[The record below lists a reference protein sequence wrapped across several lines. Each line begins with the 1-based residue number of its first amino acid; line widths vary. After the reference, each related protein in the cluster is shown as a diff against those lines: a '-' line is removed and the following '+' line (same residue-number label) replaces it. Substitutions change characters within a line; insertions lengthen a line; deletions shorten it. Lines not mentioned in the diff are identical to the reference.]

1 VETGQLKKAHTA
13 QAETMTAKAIQFDI
27 ITVFPQFFESPFGF
41 GILGRAIAEDRVRVR
56 VHNLRDFTTDRHK
69 TVDDRPFGGGE
80 GMVLK
85 PEPMFRAVESLGIAA
100 KNVRDTKRERVV
112 LLSAQ
117 GKSFTQATAR
127 DLAHVERIVFLC
139 GRYEGVDERVNDLL
153 ADTELSIGDY
163 VISGG
168 ELAAAVIID
177 AVSRLLPGVLGN
189 EDSARYESF
198 AAESAPVSSGGAPNG
213 DVASERPQPRSTCD
227 SGGLLDYPHYT
238 RPPEFRGAEVPAV
251 LSSGN
256 HEDIRRWRRRQS
268 LSKTLQNR
276 PDLLVDASLTEE
288 DRALLEEM
296 RHDR

>member
-1 VETGQLKKAHTA
+1 
-13 QAETMTAKAIQFDI
+13 MTAKAIQFDI
-27 ITVFPQFFESPFGF
+27 VTVFPQFFEGPFGF
-41 GILGRAIAEDRVRVR
+41 GVLGRAIDEGRVRVSI
-56 VHNLRDFTTDRHK
+56 HNLRNFTTDRHK

-85 PEPMFRAVESLGIAA
+85 PEPMFRAVESLGITA
-100 KNVRDTKRERVV
+100 KDARDTTRERVV

-117 GKSFTQATAR
+117 GKPFTQAIAR
-127 DLAHVERIVFLC
+127 ELAQVERIVFLC

-168 ELAAAVIID
+168 ELAAAVIVD

-198 AAESAPVSSGGAPNG
+198 AAESSAPVRVSTTPEGETPG
-213 DVASERPQPRSTCD
+213 DRPPPRSTCD

-268 LSKTLQNR
+268 LAKTLQNR
-276 PDLLVDASLTEE
+276 PDLLADASLTEE
-288 DRALLEEM
+288 DRAVLEEM
-296 RHDR
+296 RHGK

>member
-1 VETGQLKKAHTA
+1 
-13 QAETMTAKAIQFDI
+13 MTAKAIQFDI

-41 GILGRAIAEDRVRVR
+41 GILGRAIAEGRVRVR

-85 PEPMFRAVESLGIAA
+85 PEPMFGAVESLGIAE
-100 KNVRDTKRERVV
+100 KSLRDSTRERVV

-117 GKSFTQATAR
+117 GKSFTQAVAR
-127 DLAHVERIVFLC
+127 ELAQVERIVFLC
-139 GRYEGVDERVNDLL
+139 GRYEGVDERVNELL

-168 ELAAAVIID
+168 ELAAAVIVD

-189 EDSARYESF
+189 EDSTRYESF
-198 AAESAPVSSGGAPNG
+198 SGESAALNPAHAPET
-213 DVASERPQPRSTCD
+213 DVTFDRPHPRSTCD

-256 HEDIRRWRRRQS
+256 HEEIRRWRRRQS

-276 PDLLVDASLTEE
+276 PDLLVDAPLTDE

-296 RHDR
+296 RHDT

>member
-1 VETGQLKKAHTA
+1 
-13 QAETMTAKAIQFDI
+13 MTAKAIQFDI

-85 PEPMFRAVESLGIAA
+85 PEPMFRAVESLGIAE
-100 KNVRDTKRERVV
+100 KSSRDSTRERVV

-117 GKSFTQATAR
+117 GKSFTQSVAR
-127 DLAHVERIVFLC
+127 ELAQVERIVFLC

-153 ADTELSIGDY
+153 ADSELSIGDY

-168 ELAAAVIID
+168 ELAAAVIVD

-189 EDSARYESF
+189 EDSTRYESF
-198 AAESAPVSSGGAPNG
+198 SAESEALSLLDPPRQ
-213 DVASERPQPRSTCD
+213 DVASERPHPRSTCD
-227 SGGLLDYPHYT
+227 SEGLLDYPHYT
-238 RPPEFRGAEVPAV
+238 RPPEFRGAGVPAV

-256 HEDIRRWRRRQS
+256 HEEIRRWRRMQS
-268 LSKTLQNR
+268 LLKTLQNR

-288 DRALLEEM
+288 DRTLLEQL
-296 RHDR
+296 RHET

>member
-1 VETGQLKKAHTA
+1 
-13 QAETMTAKAIQFDI
+13 MTAKAIQFDI

-41 GILGRAIAEDRVRVR
+41 GILGRAIAEGRVRVR

-85 PEPMFRAVESLGIAA
+85 PEPMFRAVESLGIAE
-100 KNVRDTKRERVV
+100 KSVRDATRERVV

-117 GKSFTQATAR
+117 GKSFTQAVAR
-127 DLAHVERIVFLC
+127 DLARVERIVFLC

-168 ELAAAVIID
+168 ELAAAVIVD

-189 EDSARYESF
+189 EDSTRYESF
-198 AAESAPVSSGGAPNG
+198 SAESAGLDPANSPER
-213 DVASERPQPRSTCD
+213 DVASERPHPRSTCD

-238 RPPEFRGAEVPAV
+238 RPTEFRGAEVPAV

-256 HEDIRRWRRRQS
+256 HEEIRRWRRRQS

-276 PDLLVDASLTEE
+276 PDLLVDATLTEE
-288 DRALLEEM
+288 DRALLDEM
-296 RHDR
+296 RHDT

>member
-1 VETGQLKKAHTA
+1 
-13 QAETMTAKAIQFDI
+13 MTAKAIQFDI

-56 VHNLRDFTTDRHK
+56 VHNLRDFTNDRHK

-85 PEPMFRAVESLGIAA
+85 PEPMFRAVESLGIAE
-100 KNVRDTKRERVV
+100 KSVRDTKRERVV

-168 ELAAAVIID
+168 ELAAAVIVD

-198 AAESAPVSSGGAPNG
+198 AAESAPVSSGGAPDG
-213 DVASERPQPRSTCD
+213 DVSSERPQPRSTCD

>member
-1 VETGQLKKAHTA
+1 M
-13 QAETMTAKAIQFDI
+13 TMKAIQFDI
-27 ITVFPQFFESPFGF
+27 ITVFPQFFESPFSF
-41 GILGRAIAEDRVRVR
+41 GVLGRAIAENRVRVR
-56 VHNLRDFTTDRHK
+56 AHNLRDFTNDRHK

-85 PEPMFRAVESLGIAA
+85 PEPMFLAVESLGIAE
-100 KNVRDTKRERVV
+100 KSVRDASRERVV

-127 DLAHVERIVFLC
+127 ELAQVERIVFLC

-168 ELAAAVIID
+168 ELAAAVIVD

-189 EDSARYESF
+189 QDSSRYESF
-198 AAESAPVSSGGAPNG
+198 AAESAPASAATPADR
-213 DVASERPQPRSTCD
+213 DVTSERPHPRSTCD

-238 RPPEFRGAEVPAV
+238 RPPEFRGAGVPAV

-276 PDLLVDASLTEE
+276 PDLLVDATLTEE
-288 DRALLEEM
+288 DRALLDELRYET
-296 RHDR
+296 

>member
-1 VETGQLKKAHTA
+1 
-13 QAETMTAKAIQFDI
+13 MRAKAIQFDI
-27 ITVFPQFFESPFGF
+27 ITVFPQFFESPFRF
-41 GILGRAIAEDRVRVR
+41 GILGRAIAEDMVRVR

-85 PEPMFRAVESLGIAA
+85 PEPMFRAVESLGVAE
-100 KNVRDTKRERVV
+100 KSVRNLTRERVV

-117 GKSFTQATAR
+117 GKSFTQAVAR
-127 DLAHVERIVFLC
+127 DFASIERIVFLC
-139 GRYEGVDERVNDLL
+139 GRYEGVDERVNELL

-168 ELAAAVIID
+168 ELAAAVIVD

-189 EDSARYESF
+189 EDSTRYESF
-198 AAESAPVSSGGAPNG
+198 SAESAGLDPSNSPER
-213 DVASERPQPRSTCD
+213 DVAFERPHPQSTCD

-238 RPPEFRGAEVPAV
+238 RPPEFRGAEIPAV

-256 HEDIRRWRRRQS
+256 HEEIRRWRRRQS

-276 PDLLVDASLTEE
+276 PDLLVDAPLTDE
-288 DRALLEEM
+288 DRALLDEL
-296 RHDR
+296 RHET

>member
-1 VETGQLKKAHTA
+1 
-13 QAETMTAKAIQFDI
+13 MTAKPIQFDI
-27 ITVFPQFFESPFGF
+27 ITVFPQFFTGPFGF
-41 GILGRAIAEDRVRVR
+41 GVLGRALDEGLVRVNIL
-56 VHNLRDFTTDRHK
+56 NLRDFTADRHK

-85 PEPMFRAVESLGIAA
+85 PEPIFRAVESLQVAE
-100 KNVRDTKRERVV
+100 KSTRDRTRERVV

-117 GKSFTQATAR
+117 GKPFTQAVAR
-127 DLAHVERIVFLC
+127 ELAEVDRLVFLC
-139 GRYEGVDERVNDLL
+139 GRYEGVDERVNELL

-168 ELAAAVIID
+168 ELAAAVMVD
-177 AVSRLLPGVLGN
+177 AISRLLPGVLGN

-198 AAESAPVSSGGAPNG
+198 SAASDG
-213 DVASERPQPRSTCD
+213 DDPSCRPDGEKGIAGSPPRSTCD

-238 RPPEFRGAEVPAV
+238 RPPEFRGAAVPAV

-256 HEDIRRWRRRQS
+256 HEEIRRWRRRQS
-268 LSKTLQNR
+268 LAKTLDNR
-276 PDLLVDASLTEE
+276 PELLAAAPLTQE

-296 RHDR
+296 RKLRPAE

>member
-1 VETGQLKKAHTA
+1 
-13 QAETMTAKAIQFDI
+13 
-27 ITVFPQFFESPFGF
+27 
-41 GILGRAIAEDRVRVR
+41 
-56 VHNLRDFTTDRHK
+56 
-69 TVDDRPFGGGE
+69 
-80 GMVLK
+80 MVLK
-85 PEPMFRAVESLGIAA
+85 PEPLFRAVESLNIAE
-100 KNVRDTKRERVV
+100 KNVRDTTRERVV

-117 GKSFTQATAR
+117 GEPFTQAMAR
-127 DLAHVERIVFLC
+127 ELAQLDRIVFLC

-168 ELAAAVIID
+168 ELAAAVIVD

-189 EDSARYESF
+189 EDSTRYESF
-198 AAESAPVSSGGAPNG
+198 AAADLSIAPAAKPATSAPPKSA
-213 DVASERPQPRSTCD
+213 CD

-268 LSKTLQNR
+268 LSKTLRNR
-276 PDLLVDASLTEE
+276 PELLADAILTEE
-288 DRALLEEM
+288 DRTLLDEM
-296 RHDR
+296 RHET

>member
-1 VETGQLKKAHTA
+1 
-13 QAETMTAKAIQFDI
+13 MTTKAIQFDI
-27 ITVFPQFFESPFGF
+27 ITVFPQFFDSPFSF

-56 VHNLRDFTTDRHK
+56 VHNLRDFTSDRHK

-85 PEPMFRAVESLGIAA
+85 PEPIFRAVESLGITE
-100 KNVRDTKRERVV
+100 KSVRDPSRERVV

-117 GKSFTQATAR
+117 GRPFTQAMAR
-127 DLAHVERIVFLC
+127 DLAQVERVVFLC
-139 GRYEGVDERVNDLL
+139 GRYEGVDERVNDLV

-168 ELAAAVIID
+168 ELAAAVIVD
-177 AVSRLLPGVLGN
+177 AISRLLPGVLGN
-189 EDSARYESF
+189 EDSMRYESF
-198 AAESAPVSSGGAPNG
+198 SGQLAPAPSAETAEG
-213 DVASERPQPRSTCD
+213 DVSCERPHPRSTCD

-256 HEDIRRWRRRQS
+256 HEEIRRWRRRQS

-276 PDLLVDASLTEE
+276 PDLLTDAPLTEE
-288 DRALLEEM
+288 DRALLDEM

>member
-1 VETGQLKKAHTA
+1 
-13 QAETMTAKAIQFDI
+13 MTAKTIQFDI
-27 ITVFPQFFESPFGF
+27 VTVFPQFFESPFGF
-41 GILGRAIAEDRVRVR
+41 GVLGRAIDEGRVRVSI
-56 VHNLRDFTTDRHK
+56 HNLRGFTTDRHK

-85 PEPMFRAVESLGIAA
+85 PEPLFRAVESLGVAG
-100 KNVRDTKRERVV
+100 KSTRDTTRERVV

-117 GKSFTQATAR
+117 GKPFTQALAR
-127 DLAHVERIVFLC
+127 ELARVDRIVFLC

-163 VISGG
+163 VLSGG
-168 ELAAAVIID
+168 ELAAAVIVD

-189 EDSARYESF
+189 EDSSRYESF
-198 AAESAPVSSGGAPNG
+198 AADPPATAELFASAGRGTIADGP
-213 DVASERPQPRSTCD
+213 PRSTCD

-268 LSKTLQNR
+268 LAKTLQNR
-276 PDLLVDASLTEE
+276 PDLLAEAHLTEE

-296 RHDR
+296 RHEK

>member
-1 VETGQLKKAHTA
+1 
-13 QAETMTAKAIQFDI
+13 MTAKAIQFDI
-27 ITVFPQFFESPFGF
+27 VTVFPQFFEGPFGF
-41 GILGRAIAEDRVRVR
+41 GVLGRAIDEGRVRVSI
-56 VHNLRDFTTDRHK
+56 HNLRNFTTDRHK

-85 PEPMFRAVESLGIAA
+85 PEPMFRAVESLGITA
-100 KNVRDTKRERVV
+100 KDARDTTRERVV

-117 GKSFTQATAR
+117 GKPFTQAIAR
-127 DLAHVERIVFLC
+127 ELAQVERIVFLC

-168 ELAAAVIID
+168 ELAAAVIVD

-198 AAESAPVSSGGAPNG
+198 AAESSAPVRVSTTPEGETPG
-213 DVASERPQPRSTCD
+213 DRSPPPRSTCD

-268 LSKTLQNR
+268 LAKTLQNR
-276 PDLLVDASLTEE
+276 PDLLADASLTEE
-288 DRALLEEM
+288 DRAVLEEM
-296 RHDR
+296 RHGK

>member
-1 VETGQLKKAHTA
+1 
-13 QAETMTAKAIQFDI
+13 MTAKAIQFDI
-27 ITVFPQFFESPFGF
+27 VTVFPHFFESPFGF
-41 GILGRAIAEDRVRVR
+41 GVLGRAIDEGRVRVSL
-56 VHNLRDFTTDRHK
+56 HNLRDFTTDRHR

-85 PEPMFRAVESLGIAA
+85 PEPMFRAVESLGVAEKSA
-100 KNVRDTKRERVV
+100 RDRKRERVV

-117 GKSFTQATAR
+117 GKPFTQALAR
-127 DLAHVERIVFLC
+127 DLAQVERIVFLC

-168 ELAAAVIID
+168 ELAAAVIVD

-198 AAESAPVSSGGAPNG
+198 AAESGAPVRGST
-213 DVASERPQPRSTCD
+213 RPEEEMPVDKSPPRSTCD

-276 PDLLVDASLTEE
+276 PDLLADAPLTEE
-288 DRALLEEM
+288 DRAWLEEM
-296 RHDR
+296 RHAR

>member
-1 VETGQLKKAHTA
+1 
-13 QAETMTAKAIQFDI
+13 MTANAIQFDI

-41 GILGRAIAEDRVRVR
+41 GILGRAIAEDRVRIQ

-85 PEPMFRAVESLGIAA
+85 PEPLFRAVESLGITE
-100 KNVRDTKRERVV
+100 KSVRDLTCERVV

-117 GKSFTQATAR
+117 GRPFTQAVAR
-127 DLAHVERIVFLC
+127 ELAQIERIVFLC

-168 ELAAAVIID
+168 ELAAAVIVD
-177 AVSRLLPGVLGN
+177 AVTRLLPGVLGN
-189 EDSARYESF
+189 QNSSRYESF
-198 AAESAPVSSGGAPNG
+198 SGEPEAVPSSDAQDVDVS
-213 DVASERPQPRSTCD
+213 SERPHPRSTCD

-238 RPPEFRGAEVPAV
+238 RPPQFCGAAVPAV

-256 HEDIRRWRRRQS
+256 HENIRRWRRRQS
-268 LSKTLQNR
+268 LSKTLRNR
-276 PDLLVDASLTEE
+276 PDLLADAPLTDE
-288 DRALLEEM
+288 DRALLDEM

>member
-1 VETGQLKKAHTA
+1 
-13 QAETMTAKAIQFDI
+13 MTAKAIEFDI

-41 GILGRAIAEDRVRVR
+41 GILGRAIAEGRVRVR

-85 PEPMFRAVESLGIAA
+85 PEPMFGAVESLGIAE
-100 KNVRDTKRERVV
+100 KSLRDSTRERVV

-117 GKSFTQATAR
+117 GKSFTQAVAR
-127 DLAHVERIVFLC
+127 ELAQVGRIVFLC
-139 GRYEGVDERVNDLL
+139 GRYEGVDERVNELL

-168 ELAAAVIID
+168 ELAAAVIVD

-189 EDSARYESF
+189 EDSTRYESF
-198 AAESAPVSSGGAPNG
+198 SGESARLNRANSPGR
-213 DVASERPQPRSTCD
+213 DVASERPHPRSTCD

-256 HEDIRRWRRRQS
+256 HEEIRRWRRRQS

-276 PDLLVDASLTEE
+276 PDLLVDAPLTDE

-296 RHDR
+296 RHDT

>member
-1 VETGQLKKAHTA
+1 MKTEP
-13 QAETMTAKAIQFDI
+13 IQFDI
-27 ITVFPQFFESPFGF
+27 ITVFPQFFAGPFGF
-41 GILGRAIAEDRVRVR
+41 GVLGRAVEEGRVCIGIY
-56 VHNLRDFTTDRHK
+56 NLRDFTTDRHR

-85 PEPMFRAVESLGIAA
+85 PEPIFRAVESLQVAE
-100 KNVRDTKRERVV
+100 KSTRDTSRERVV

-117 GKSFTQATAR
+117 GRPFTQAVAR
-127 DLAHVERIVFLC
+127 ELAQVDRIVFLC

-168 ELAAAVIID
+168 ELAAAVIVD

-198 AAESAPVSSGGAPNG
+198 AVESSATAKPSIGSGGEREG
-213 DVASERPQPRSTCD
+213 DRQPPSSTCD

-238 RPPEFRGAEVPAV
+238 RPPEFRGASVPPV

-256 HEDIRRWRRRQS
+256 HDDIRRWRRQQS
-268 LSKTLQNR
+268 LAKTFRNR
-276 PDLLVDASLTEE
+276 PELLTDASLTKE
-288 DRALLEEM
+288 DRAFVEEM
-296 RHDR
+296 RQAKRE

>member
-1 VETGQLKKAHTA
+1 
-13 QAETMTAKAIQFDI
+13 MTAKAIQFDI
-27 ITVFPQFFESPFGF
+27 VTVFPQFFDSPFSF
-41 GILGRAIAEDRVRVR
+41 GILGRAIAEDIVRVR
-56 VHNLRDFTTDRHK
+56 LHNLRDFTTDRHK

-85 PEPMFRAVESLGIAA
+85 PEPMFRAVESLGIAQ
-100 KNVRDTKRERVV
+100 KSVRDASRERVV

-117 GKSFTQATAR
+117 GKSFTQPVAR
-127 DLAHVERIVFLC
+127 DLTRVERVVFLC
-139 GRYEGVDERVNDLL
+139 GRYEGVDERVSELL

-168 ELAAAVIID
+168 ELAAAVIVD

-189 EDSARYESF
+189 QDSSRYESF
-198 AAESAPVSSGGAPNG
+198 SGEPAALDPADAPNG
-213 DVASERPQPRSTCD
+213 DMAFQRPHPQSTCD

-256 HEDIRRWRRRQS
+256 HEEIRRWRRRQS

-276 PDLLVDASLTEE
+276 PDLLVDAPLTEE
-288 DRALLEEM
+288 DRALLDEL
-296 RHDR
+296 RHEA

>member
-1 VETGQLKKAHTA
+1 
-13 QAETMTAKAIQFDI
+13 MTVKAIQFDI

-41 GILGRAIAEDRVRVR
+41 GVLGRAIAEDRVRVR
-56 VHNLRDFTTDRHK
+56 VHNLRDFTNDRHK

-85 PEPMFRAVESLGIAA
+85 PEPMFLAVESLGIAE
-100 KNVRDTKRERVV
+100 KSVRDASRERVV

-127 DLAHVERIVFLC
+127 ELAQVERIVFLC

-168 ELAAAVIID
+168 ELAAAVIVD

-189 EDSARYESF
+189 QDSSRYESF
-198 AAESAPVSSGGAPNG
+198 AAESAPASAAIPADR
-213 DVASERPQPRSTCD
+213 DVTSERPHPRSTCD

-238 RPPEFRGAEVPAV
+238 RPPEFRGAGVPAV

-276 PDLLVDASLTEE
+276 PDLLVDATLTEE
-288 DRALLEEM
+288 DRALLDEL
-296 RHDR
+296 RHET

>member
-1 VETGQLKKAHTA
+1 M
-13 QAETMTAKAIQFDI
+13 TMKAIQFDI
-27 ITVFPQFFESPFGF
+27 ITVFPQFFESPFSF
-41 GILGRAIAEDRVRVR
+41 GVLGRAIAENRVRVH
-56 VHNLRDFTTDRHK
+56 VHNLRDFTNDRHK

-85 PEPMFRAVESLGIAA
+85 PEPMFLAVESLGIAE
-100 KNVRDTKRERVV
+100 KSVRDASRERVV

-127 DLAHVERIVFLC
+127 ELAQVERIVFLC

-168 ELAAAVIID
+168 ELAAAVIVD

-189 EDSARYESF
+189 QDSSRYESF
-198 AAESAPVSSGGAPNG
+198 AAESALASAAIPADR
-213 DVASERPQPRSTCD
+213 DVTSERPHPRSTCD

-238 RPPEFRGAEVPAV
+238 RPPEFRGAGVPAV

-276 PDLLVDASLTEE
+276 PDLLVDATLTEE
-288 DRALLEEM
+288 DRALLDELRYET
-296 RHDR
+296 

>member
-1 VETGQLKKAHTA
+1 
-13 QAETMTAKAIQFDI
+13 MTAKAIQFDI
-27 ITVFPQFFESPFGF
+27 ITVFPQFFESPFSF

-85 PEPMFRAVESLGIAA
+85 PEPMFRAVESLGIAE
-100 KNVRDTKRERVV
+100 KGLRDSTRERVV

-117 GKSFTQATAR
+117 GKSFTQAVAR
-127 DLAHVERIVFLC
+127 DLARVERIVFLC
-139 GRYEGVDERVNDLL
+139 GRYEGVDERVNELL

-168 ELAAAVIID
+168 ELAAAVIVD

-198 AAESAPVSSGGAPNG
+198 SGESAALDPAHAPER
-213 DVASERPQPRSTCD
+213 DVTFERPHPQSTCD

-256 HEDIRRWRRRQS
+256 HEEIRRWRRRQS

-276 PDLLVDASLTEE
+276 PDLLVDAPLTEE
-288 DRALLEEM
+288 DRALLDEM
-296 RHDR
+296 RHDT